1 MRHYLLPSTV
11 LLGGLLLTACVD
23 KSYDLDDVDMTLAA
37 NTNLALPL
45 INTSSI
51 KLVDFVLPSDFLNT
65 TTIPGQ
71 DGKVIYAHTT
81 GDFSANITTL
91 ADGELEYTAETPD
104 ITIPELPD
112 FLKGDNVHLDLKN
125 PIIIANVKGENLPDG
140 CNILADIEISTPE
153 GTCKVNG
160 LRATRENSCQYIAE
174 KADNN
179 IPADILKA
187 EYGTPVLLK
196 PETGSSVNALF
207 KNKIPEKLQISISK
221 LTASNVGPVPV
232 SGSFD
237 IAVELTL
244 YSPLCVGSSK
254 FSLSYEALETDWAKE
269 FNEDV
274 RKMQL
279 EKLLINA
286 NLINNLPLTAEVTM
300 VPIDPEGN
308 PISGLNVLKTS
319 ATGGKTNTIEYTLQ
333 SNKANVTLRDY
344 LNGSNGAQQLDG
356 VKIVS
361 TLKANT
367 ESVGKYITDNASVR
381 FTGLEL
387 RAIGT
392 FIYDA
397 N

>member
-1 MRHYLLPSTV
+1 MTSV
-11 LLGGLLLTACVD
+11 L
-23 KSYDLDDVDMTLAA
+23 
-37 NTNLALPL
+37 
-45 INTSSI
+45 
-51 KLVDFVLPSDFLNT
+51 
-65 TTIPGQ
+65 
-71 DGKVIYAHTT
+71 
-81 GDFSANITTL
+81 
-91 ADGELEYTAETPD
+91 
-104 ITIPELPD
+104 
-112 FLKGDNVHLDLKN
+112 
-125 PIIIANVKGENLPDG
+125 
-140 CNILADIEISTPE
+140 
-153 GTCKVNG
+153 
-160 LRATRENSCQYIAE
+160 
-174 KADNN
+174 
-179 IPADILKA
+179 
-187 EYGTPVLLK
+187 
-196 PETGSSVNALF
+196 
-207 KNKIPEKLQISISK
+207 
-221 LTASNVGPVPV
+221 
-232 SGSFD
+232 
-237 IAVELTL
+237 
-244 YSPLCVGSSK
+244 
-254 FSLSYEALETDWAKE
+254 KE